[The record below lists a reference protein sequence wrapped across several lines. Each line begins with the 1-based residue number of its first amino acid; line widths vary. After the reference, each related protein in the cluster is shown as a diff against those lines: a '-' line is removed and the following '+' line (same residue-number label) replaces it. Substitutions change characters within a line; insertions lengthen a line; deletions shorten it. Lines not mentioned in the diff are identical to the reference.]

1 MKAAEDMVLQPLS
14 SFGESYFLLG
24 FLLKMSIY
32 PMFMIM
38 YDTNVMSTMN
48 DQFSPSSIVSKVK
61 ANMTPPRPT
70 LIL

>member
-1 MKAAEDMVLQPLS
+1 MKAAEGMVLQPLS

>member
-1 MKAAEDMVLQPLS
+1 MKAAEEPYLQPLS